1 MADKVKL
8 ERVNIT
14 LTGLKL
20 RHAYLQGEGRVQTD
34 MDGIPTGKPNR
45 FSCSA
50 YLPKGDPQV
59 KKLQETVLD
68 LAIKNFSNAEALI
81 EEKLFGLPYTDMER
95 LKKLGQK
102 VHESEE
108 GMIRIRPWTLAKPA
122 DDKYALKILD
132 KYREPFTGVISRF
145 DATAN
150 LILTLSPYRE
160 QGSTGITM
168 FLSLVQITEN
178 GTSTAPEIDLDSLPA
193 LIEKP
198 VSDEDAPA
206 EAKSKAK
213 ADDKAEVKDVP
224 F

>member
-1 MADKVKL
+1 MVDKVKL

-34 MDGIPTGKPNR
+34 MEGKPNGKPNR

-50 YLPKGDPQV
+50 YLPKGNLEV
-59 KKLQETVLD
+59 KKLQETVLA
-68 LAIKNFSNAEALI
+68 LAIKNFPNAETLI
-81 EEKLFGLPYTDMER
+81 EEKLFGLPYADMDR
-95 LKKLGQK
+95 FKKLGQK

-122 DDKYALKILD
+122 NDKYALKILD
-132 KYREPFTGVISRF
+132 KYREPFTDVISRF

-178 GTSTAPEIDLDSLPA
+178 GTETAPEIDFGSLPP
-193 LIEKP
+193 LVEKP
-198 VSDEDAPA
+198 VSDKDAKTGLKATAEDLL
-206 EAKSKAK
+206 
-213 ADDKAEVKDVP
+213 